1 MYIFLIILFVMLL
14 AWRMVRF
21 FSKKPKQ
28 PKMTRATVKIVISQ
42 EAQATI
48 KFVAE
53 MKNIRPEQVVSAW
66 VEQQASTA
74 RSNVTSG
81 MPVPQKPHGGKRA

>member
-21 FSKKPKQ
+21 FSKNPQK

-42 EAQATI
+42 EAHATI
-48 KFVAE
+48 KFVAD
-53 MKNIRPEQVVSAW
+53 MKKIKPEQVVSAW
-66 VEQQASTA
+66 V
-74 RSNVTSG
+74 
-81 MPVPQKPHGGKRA
+81 